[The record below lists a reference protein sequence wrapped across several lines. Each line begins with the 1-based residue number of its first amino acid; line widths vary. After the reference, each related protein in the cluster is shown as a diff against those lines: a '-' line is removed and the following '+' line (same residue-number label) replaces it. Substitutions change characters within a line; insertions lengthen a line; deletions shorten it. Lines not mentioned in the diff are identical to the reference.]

1 MARCTADKLRFLNR
15 NTNKTYS
22 SQINKWVEE
31 IISMYGTRVDYYV
44 YEYDKSRHDF
54 LYGEDNPARFSD
66 PIPMT
71 MYCKVNSDALTL
83 SKYGL
88 QTQAEMEAY
97 ITISG
102 FAAAMGNPHAF
113 PKAGD
118 LIRMTEAGMDRPGG
132 GGYPQMEE
140 TSAEDGTVVCSATSG
155 TDTCDPTANSYE
167 EVDISPSALNMD
179 NWLRGPNIYE
189 ITEARDDDFA
199 NGLNPMMVHNVW
211 KLKAIRFDNSYQPNA
226 PKEAGQNMVNDSIV
240 YGKLPGG
247 TDPQT
252 PQKTYIGTSDKE
264 ATNKY
269 WQYNA
274 GLDKVYGGY
283 GGVGSIDG
291 NKEGVS
297 ATDVT
302 YDPTKDPY
310 SSEYAETF
318 DGLPLLD
325 TVSAVPHL
333 AEAVHEDLT
342 TENGGLTTGGK
353 PTHFDIKV
361 RRRFK

>member
-1 MARCTADKLRFLNR
+1 MARCSASKLRWLNR
-15 NTNKTYS
+15 NTNKTYVA
-22 SQINKWVEE
+22 QINKWVEE
-31 IISMYGTRVDYYV
+31 IISMYGTRVEYYV
-44 YEYDKSRHDF
+44 YEYDQSRHCY
-54 LYGEDNPARFSD
+54 LYGEDNAAKFSE

-71 MYCKVNSDALTL
+71 MYCKINSDSLTL

-102 FAAAMGNPHAF
+102 FAAAMGNPYSF

-132 GGYPQMEE
+132 GGFPYMNQ
-140 TSAEDGTVVCSATSG
+140 TSG
-155 TDTCDPTANSYE
+155 DDGVSCVSASGPDSCDQTANSYE
-167 EVDISPSALNMD
+167 EVDISQSALNMD

-189 ITEARDDDFA
+189 ITEARDDNFSD
-199 NGLNPMMVHNVW
+199 GLNPMMVHNVW
-211 KLKAIRFDNSYQPNA
+211 KIKAIRFDNSYQPNA

-252 PQKTYIGTSDKE
+252 PQKTYIGTADKE
-264 ATNKY
+264 ATSNYWKY
-269 WQYNA
+269 ED
-274 GLDKVYGGY
+274 GIDKVYGDY

-291 NKEGVS
+291 NRNAIS
-297 ATDVT
+297 ANDVT
-302 YDPTKDPY
+302 YDQYMDPY
-310 SSEYAETF
+310 SSNYDAVV
-318 DGLPLLD
+318 DGLPIVD
-325 TVSAVPHL
+325 TVSAIPHVV
-333 AEAVHEDLT
+333 ESVHEMPET
-342 TENGGLTTGGK
+342 GNGGLTTGGK
-353 PTHFDIKV
+353 PTHFDVRV

>member
-1 MARCTADKLRFLNR
+1 MARCTANKLRWLNR

-22 SQINKWVEE
+22 SQINKWAEE
-31 IISMYGTRVDYYV
+31 LIAMYGTRVDYYV
-44 YEYDKSRHDF
+44 YEYDKARHDY

-71 MYCKVNSDALTL
+71 MYCKINADSLTL

-102 FAAAMGNPHAF
+102 FAAAMGDANAY

-132 GGYPQMEE
+132 GGFPYMEE
-140 TSAEDGTVVCSATSG
+140 TSAADGTIVCSATSG
-155 TDTCDPTANSYE
+155 TDVCDTKANSYE

-179 NWLRGPNIYE
+179 DWLRGPNIYE
-189 ITEARDDDFA
+189 ITEARDDDFS

-211 KLKAIRFDNSYQPNA
+211 RLKAIRFDNSYQPNA
-226 PKEAGQNMVNDSIV
+226 PQEAGQKMVNDSIV

-252 PQKTYIGTSDKE
+252 PLKTYIGTSDKE
-264 ATNKY
+264 ATEKY

-274 GLDKVYGGY
+274 GLDKEYGGY
-283 GGVGSIDG
+283 GGIGSIEG
-291 NKEGVS
+291 NKVVPS
-297 ATDVT
+297 ATDIS
-302 YDPTKDPY
+302 YDSAKDPY
-310 SSEYAETF
+310 SSDYEEVF

-325 TVSAVPHL
+325 TVSAVPHI
-333 AEAVHEDLT
+333 ADAVHEDLNT
-342 TENGGLTTGGK
+342 GGEGLTTGGK

>member
-1 MARCTADKLRFLNR
+1 MARCTADKLRWLNR

-31 IISMYGTRVDYYV
+31 IISMYGTRVDYFV
-44 YEYDKSRHDF
+44 YEYDKTRHDY
-54 LYGEDNPARFSD
+54 LYGEDNPAKFSD

-71 MYCKVNSDALTL
+71 MYCKINADSLTL

-102 FAAAMGNPHAF
+102 FAASMGDPYAF

-132 GGYPQMEE
+132 GGYPYMSQ
-140 TSAEDGTVVCSATSG
+140 TSAEDGTIVCSSDAVPDSC
-155 TDTCDPTANSYE
+155 DTTANSYE
-167 EVDISPSALNMD
+167 EVDISQSALNMD
-179 NWLRGPNIYE
+179 DWLRGPNIYE

-199 NGLNPMMVHNVW
+199 SGINPMMVHNVW
-211 KLKAIRFDNSYQPNA
+211 HIKAVRFDNSYQPNA
-226 PKEAGQNMVNDSIV
+226 PREAGQNMVNDSIV

-247 TDPQT
+247 SDPQT
-252 PQKTYIGTSDKE
+252 PQKTYVGTSDKE

-269 WQYNA
+269 WQYSA

-283 GGVGSIDG
+283 GGVGSTSG
-291 NKEGVS
+291 NVPQPS

-302 YDPTKDPY
+302 YNAIRDIY
-310 SSEYAETF
+310 SSDYEDVFE
-318 DGLPLLD
+318 GLPILD
-325 TVSAVPHL
+325 TVSSVPHMV
-333 AEAVHEDLT
+333 EAVHEDLT

-353 PTHFDIKV
+353 PTHFDLTV